1 MNNSEIRKKL
11 NFLGIFNQIQLE
23 KEDIEYWWL
32 IKYKEFH
39 MKKDYEGLYEI
50 NNIRDELQTY
60 STNQLKKYLN
70 KKVVTSSKHERKY
83 HSENSNYDNFIEK
96 QLLKD
101 NERRLERIYGDPNKT
116 NQEKWIEA
124 KNFIDYINKNSDF
137 TDSQVL
143 INQEKQD
150 NIRKE
155 IILNE
160 LSKLDKKDELRKD
173 DEKQDNNRK
182 EIILNE
188 LSRLKIRQN
197 ERIIQKNRDE
207 DKRENFNKE
216 LNEINQ
222 RTIQTKG
229 DNNINR
235 SFVTNNTWSNA
246 HETSEELRKIYNN
259 TNRSPNQRKLDAR
272 NYINNL
278 KLNNV

>member
-32 IKYKEFH
+32 IKYKELH
-39 MKKDYEGLYEI
+39 MKKYYEGLYGI

-70 KKVVTSSKHERKY
+70 KKVVTSSKHERKS
-83 HSENSNYDNFIEK
+83 HSENSNYDNFIEE

-101 NERRLERIYGDPNKT
+101 NERRLEMIYGDPNKT

-197 ERIIQKNRDE
+197 KRIIQKNRDE

-229 DNNINR
+229 DNNINK
-235 SFVTNNTWSNA
+235 SSDTNNKWSNA
-246 HETSEELRKIYNN
+246 HETSEQLRKIYNN
-259 TNRSPNQRKLDAR
+259 TNRSPDQRKLDAR

-278 KLNNV
+278 TLNNV